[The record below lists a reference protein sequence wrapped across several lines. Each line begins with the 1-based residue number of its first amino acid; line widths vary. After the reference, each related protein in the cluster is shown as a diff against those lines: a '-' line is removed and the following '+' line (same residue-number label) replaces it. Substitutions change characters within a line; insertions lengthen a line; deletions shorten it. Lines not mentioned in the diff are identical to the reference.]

1 MAYERGLILIPARY
15 DSHRL
20 PGKALK
26 KIAGKTMIRRTYE
39 RSVLSGMNAMVVTDD
54 QRIVEECFRYDIPV
68 DIVKEPCKTGTDRVA
83 RCAAKTTLVWC
94 DQVKTF
100 KADWIINVQG
110 DEPFANPNDILK
122 VAEQMENGDHREV
135 VNGMSPITN
144 PADFHDETIPKV
156 IAWDGLLK
164 YMSRAP
170 VPYPYGPTKEMWNRN
185 AMQQVCI
192 YGFFRHH
199 LEKFMQQT
207 IKTPFEESED
217 IEILRFIE
225 MGIPVR
231 MLELEGSPI
240 HVDTPEDL
248 ERAQQIAKDFKE

>member
-54 QRIVEECFRYDIPV
+54 KRIVDECFRYDIPV
-68 DIVKEPCKTGTDRVA
+68 DIVTEPCKTGTDRVA
-83 RCAAKTTLVWC
+83 RCAEKNT
-94 DQVKTF
+94 

-110 DEPFANPNDILK
+110 DEPFANPDDILK
-122 VAEQMENGDHREV
+122 VAHQMETGNPHEV

-156 IAWDGLLK
+156 IAWGGLLK

-199 LEKFMQQT
+199 LEKFMNQNV
-207 IKTPFEESED
+207 KTKFEESED

-248 ERAQQIAKDFKE
+248 ERAQHIAKDFKE

>member
-39 RSVLSGMNAMVVTDD
+39 RSVLSGIDTMVVTDD

-83 RCAAKTTLVWC
+83 RAAAKTT
-94 DQVKTF
+94 
-100 KADWIINVQG
+100 KADWFINVQG

-122 VAEQMENGDHREV
+122 VADQMENAHNKSFRSIQDEV

-192 YGFFRHH
+192 YGFFRNH
-199 LEKFMQQT
+199 LEKFIQQT

-248 ERAQQIAKDFKE
+248 ERAQIIAKDYN

>member
-39 RSVLSGMNAMVVTDD
+39 RSVLSGINAMVVTDD

-83 RCAAKTTLVWC
+83 RSFMKMDYSVSW
-94 DQVKTF
+94 V
-100 KADWIINVQG
+100 INVQG

-122 VAEQMENGDHREV
+122 VADQMENANNKSFRSIQDEV
-135 VNGMSPITN
+135 VNGMSPITS

-170 VPYPYGPTKEMWNRN
+170 VPYPYGPTKEFWNRD

-192 YGFFRHH
+192 YGFFRYH
-199 LEKFMQQT
+199 LEKFLSRDKSP
-207 IKTPFEESED
+207 IEESED
-217 IEILRFIE
+217 IEILRFIA

-231 MLELEGSPI
+231 MIELEGSPI

-248 ERAQQIAKDFKE
+248 ERAQIIAKDFN

>member
-1 MAYERGLILIPARY
+1 MAYENGLILIPARY

-39 RSVLSGMNAMVVTDD
+39 RSVLSGINAMVVTDD

-83 RCAAKTTLVWC
+83 RAAEKLTKT
-94 DQVKTF
+94 
-100 KADWIINVQG
+100 DWIINVQG

-122 VAEQMENGDHREV
+122 VAEQMENGNNDEV

-144 PADFHDETIPKV
+144 SADFHDETIPKV

>member
-26 KIAGKTMIRRTYE
+26 KIASKTMIRRTYE
-39 RSVLSGMNAMVVTDD
+39 RAVLSGIEAMVVTDD
-54 QRIVEECFRYDIPV
+54 KRILLECMRYDIPV
-68 DIVKEPCKTGTDRVA
+68 DIITEPCKTGTDRVA
-83 RCAAKTTLVWC
+83 RCAAKTT
-94 DQVKTF
+94 
-100 KADWIINVQG
+100 KADWFINVQG

-122 VAEQMENGDHREV
+122 VADQMENGDHSEV

-170 VPYPYGPTKEMWNRN
+170 VPAPYGPTKEMWNRN

-199 LEKFMQQT
+199 LEKFMNQNV
-207 IKTPFEESED
+207 KTMFEESED

-240 HVDTPEDL
+240 HVDTLEDL
-248 ERAQQIAKDFKE
+248 ERAQIIAKDYN

>member
-1 MAYERGLILIPARY
+1 MAYENGLILIPARY

-26 KIAGKTMIRRTYE
+26 KIASKTMIRRTYE
-39 RSVLSGMNAMVVTDD
+39 RSVLSGINAMVVTDD

-83 RCAAKTTLVWC
+83 RCFATIDHSVSW
-94 DQVKTF
+94 V
-100 KADWIINVQG
+100 INVQG
-110 DEPFANPNDILK
+110 DEPFANPNDILR
-122 VAEQMENGDHREV
+122 VADQMENGDHSEV
-135 VNGMSPITN
+135 VNGMSLITN

-170 VPYPYGPTKEMWNRN
+170 VPAPYGPTKELWNRS

-192 YGFFRHH
+192 YGFFKHH
-199 LEKFMQQT
+199 LEKFLSRP
-207 IKTPFEESED
+207 KSVYEESED
-217 IEILRFIE
+217 IEILRFCE
-225 MGIPVR
+225 MNIPVR

-248 ERAQQIAKDFKE
+248 ERAQIIAKDYN

>member
-20 PGKALK
+20 PGKALER
-26 KIAGKTMIRRTYE
+26 IAGKTMIRRTYN
-39 RSVLSGMNAMVVTDD
+39 RAVLSGIDAMVVTDD

-83 RCAAKTTLVWC
+83 RAAAKLT
-94 DQVKTF
+94 KTE
-100 KADWIINVQG
+100 WIINLQG

-122 VAEQMENGDHREV
+122 VADQMEKGNQDEV

-144 PADFHDETIPKV
+144 KEDFYDETIPKV
-156 IAWDGLLK
+156 IAWDGFLK
-164 YMSRAP
+164 YMTRAP
-170 VPYPYGPTKEMWNRN
+170 VPAPYGPTKEMWNRN

-192 YGFFRHH
+192 YGFFKHH
-199 LEKFMQQT
+199 LEKFLSRP
-207 IKTPFEESED
+207 KASFEESED
-217 IEILRFIE
+217 IEILRFCQLN
-225 MGIPVR
+225 IPVR

-248 ERAQQIAKDFKE
+248 KRAQQIAKEYDAKK

>member
-1 MAYERGLILIPARY
+1 MAYENGLILIPARY
-15 DSHRL
+15 YSHRL

-39 RSVLSGMNAMVVTDD
+39 RSVLSGINAMVVTDD

-83 RCAAKTTLVWC
+83 RAAEKLTKT
-94 DQVKTF
+94 
-100 KADWIINVQG
+100 DWIINVQG

-122 VAEQMENGDHREV
+122 VAKQMQTGNPHEV
-135 VNGMSPITN
+135 VNGMSPITS

-164 YMSRAP
+164 FMSRAP

-199 LEKFMQQT
+199 LKRFMNQK

-225 MGIPVR
+225 MDITVR

-248 ERAQQIAKDFKE
+248 ERAQQIAKNFN

>member
-1 MAYERGLILIPARY
+1 MAYEDGLILIPARY

-26 KIAGKTMIRRTYE
+26 DIAGKTMIRRTYE
-39 RSVLSGMNAMVVTDD
+39 RSVLSGINAMVVTDD

-83 RCAAKTTLVWC
+83 RAAEKLTKT
-94 DQVKTF
+94 
-100 KADWIINVQG
+100 DWIINVQG

-122 VAEQMENGDHREV
+122 VAKQMQTGNPHEV
-135 VNGMSPITN
+135 VNGMSPITS

-199 LEKFMQQT
+199 LEKFMQVT
-207 IKTPFEESED
+207 IKTPFEASED

-248 ERAQQIAKDFKE
+248 ERAQIIAKDYN

>member
-1 MAYERGLILIPARY
+1 MAYEKGLILIPARY

-20 PGKALK
+20 PGKALER
-26 KIAGKTMIRRTYE
+26 IAGKTMIRRTYN
-39 RSVLSGMNAMVVTDD
+39 RAVLSGIKAMVVTDD

-83 RCAAKTTLVWC
+83 RAAAKLT
-94 DQVKTF
+94 KT
-100 KADWIINVQG
+100 DWIINVQG

-122 VAEQMENGDHREV
+122 VADQMEYESEGKIEV

-170 VPYPYGPTKEMWNRN
+170 VPAPYGPTKEMWNRN

-199 LEKFMQQT
+199 LETFLNQ
-207 IKTPFEESED
+207 KTKALFEKSED
-217 IEILRFIE
+217 IEILRFCE
-225 MGIPVR
+225 LNIPVR

-248 ERAQQIAKDFKE
+248 ERAQIIAKDYN

>member
-39 RSVLSGMNAMVVTDD
+39 RSVLSGIDTMVVTDD

-83 RCAAKTTLVWC
+83 RAAAKLT
-94 DQVKTF
+94 KT
-100 KADWIINVQG
+100 DWIINVQG

-122 VAEQMENGDHREV
+122 VADQMENGNIKSFRSIQDEV
-135 VNGMSPITN
+135 VNGMSPITS

-185 AMQQVCI
+185 AKQQVCI
-192 YGFFRHH
+192 YGFFRYH
-199 LEKFMQQT
+199 LEKFINQT
-207 IKTPFEESED
+207 TKTIFEESED
-217 IEILRFIE
+217 IEILRFLE
-225 MGIPVR
+225 MDIPVR
-231 MLELEGSPI
+231 MLNLEGSPI

-248 ERAQQIAKDFKE
+248 EHAQIIAKDYN

>member
-1 MAYERGLILIPARY
+1 MGYENGLILIPARY

-39 RSVLSGMNAMVVTDD
+39 RSVLSGINAMVVTDY

-83 RCAAKTTLVWC
+83 RAAEKLTKT
-94 DQVKTF
+94 
-100 KADWIINVQG
+100 DWIINVQG

-122 VAEQMENGDHREV
+122 VADQMENGNNDEV

-185 AMQQVCI
+185 AMQQLCI
-192 YGFFRHH
+192 YGFFRDH
-199 LEKFMQQT
+199 LEKFIQQT

-248 ERAQQIAKDFKE
+248 ERAQIIAKDYN

>member
-1 MAYERGLILIPARY
+1 MAYERGLILIPARF

-26 KIAGKTMIRRTYE
+26 KIAGKTMIRRTYK
-39 RSVLSGMNAMVVTDD
+39 RAVLSGINAMVVTDD
-54 QRIVEECFRYDIPV
+54 QQIVEECFRYDIPV

-83 RCAAKTTLVWC
+83 RAAEKLTKT
-94 DQVKTF
+94 
-100 KADWIINVQG
+100 DWIINVQG

-122 VAEQMENGDHREV
+122 VAKQMQTGNPHEV
-135 VNGMSPITN
+135 VNGMSPITS

-199 LEKFMQQT
+199 LKRFMNQK

-248 ERAQQIAKDFKE
+248 ERAQHIAKDFKE